1 MAIVDEVAAQ
11 LKEAMLA
18 RDKDR
23 TNALRNIKA
32 ALLLVA
38 KEAAGSTVSDEQAMT
53 ALRAL
58 AKQRLESIEGFVA
71 GGRADAAAA
80 ERFELA
86 VIEGFLPK
94 LADEAMTRAWAQEA
108 IALTGATSAADIGK
122 VMGKLMAG
130 HKAELDGKLA
140 NKVVRELLS

>member
-1 MAIVDEVAAQ
+1 MPIVDDVAAQ
-11 LKEAMLA
+11 LKTAMLA

-38 KEAAGSTVSDEQAMT
+38 KEAAGSTVSDEQATT
-53 ALRAL
+53 ALRGL

-71 GGRADAAAA
+71 GGRTEAA
-80 ERFELA
+80 EAERYELA

-94 LADEAMTRAWAQEA
+94 LADEATTRTWVQEA
-108 IALTGATSAADIGK
+108 IAASGATSAADIGK
-122 VMGKLMAG
+122 VMGKLMGA

-140 NKVVRELLS
+140 SRIVRELLS

>member
-1 MAIVDEVAAQ
+1 MPIVDAVQAQ
-11 LKEAMLA
+11 LKDAMLA
-18 RDKDR
+18 RDKER

-32 ALLLVA
+32 ALLLLA
-38 KEAAGSTVSDEQAMT
+38 KEAVGTTVSDEQATT

-71 GGRADAAAA
+71 GGRAEAADA
-80 ERFELA
+80 ERYELS

-94 LADEAMTRAWAQEA
+94 LADEDTTRGWVREA
-108 IALTGATSAADIGK
+108 IAASGATSAADIGK
-122 VMGKLMAG
+122 VMGKLMGA

-140 NKVVRELLS
+140 NKIVRELLS